1 MVHAVG
7 YFGSAGAAVMWIPQ
21 AVRAVRLRRQ
31 TAALAGISL
40 AAYVMAMV
48 FNALLLSYGLLASA
62 GPVVLA
68 GCVNLACAT
77 VITSVLLLSRGT
89 PG

>member
-1 MVHAVG
+1 LPRIQDMVQAVG

-31 TAALAGISL
+31 TSALAGISP
-40 AAYVMAMV
+40 AAYVMAMA
-48 FNALLLSYGLLASA
+48 FGLLTNA

-77 VITSVLLLSRGT
+77 VITSVLLRSRGT
-89 PG
+89 AE